1 MKINYFLNSTCGG
14 IKEICFYDEDK
25 YDEGLAFGHE
35 LYIDVYYPEYDI
47 EETTN
52 DKALKILEKEII
64 G

>member
-47 EETTN
+47 EG
-52 DKALKILEKEII
+52 KIKELNAKYERA
-64 G
+64 